1 MLFWKV
7 VSFRVFVCL
16 NSPLWEGKLG
26 KVSLWNLLLSVDSRK
41 NEIWRHFYI
50 PLVSS
55 QRVTVL
61 YETNIDPQFFLLL
74 ANWTTLFLIL
84 SGEIPT
90 SQPTLFEYFFD
101 SKKLVWVPWV
111 DVIPEY
117 VHDPEK
123 KFSEILVPTVD
134 TVRTTWLLE
143 LMVSVKRPVVLV
155 GETGT
160 SKSATT
166 ANFLRG
172 LDKDSTVCC

>member
-1 MLFWKV
+1 M
-7 VSFRVFVCL
+7 
-16 NSPLWEGKLG
+16 
-26 KVSLWNLLLSVDSRK
+26 
-41 NEIWRHFYI
+41 
-50 PLVSS
+50 
-55 QRVTVL
+55 
-61 YETNIDPQFFLLL
+61 
-74 ANWTTLFLIL
+74 
-84 SGEIPT
+84 
-90 SQPTLFEYFFD
+90 
-101 SKKLVWVPWV
+101 

-143 LMVSVKRPVVLV
+143 LMVSIKRPVVLV

-172 LDKDSTVCC
+172 LDKDSTVCYQELTVFATSMKIAFCPSRSSGTSE

>member
-1 MLFWKV
+1 MTT
-7 VSFRVFVCL
+7 RE
-16 NSPLWEGKLG
+16 PLHRAVRKIIRPSIVRKARTL
-26 KVSLWNLLLSVDSRK
+26 DSRF
-41 NEIWRHFYI
+41 RYHF
-50 PLVSS
+50 P
-55 QRVTVL
+55 
-61 YETNIDPQFFLLL
+61 
-74 ANWTTLFLIL
+74 
-84 SGEIPT
+84 GEIPS

-101 SKKLVWVPWV
+101 SKKLLWVPWI

-143 LMVSVKRPVVLV
+143 LMVRIKRPVVLV

-172 LDKDSTVCC
+172 LDKDSTVRMCL